1 MKLARRDPDSIR
13 IDQRLLPICRRAPG
27 LTAGRAEPPLPEGK
41 DGDIGQYEEDEKSA
55 HATNVMTAQ
64 AGRQSLNADGATK
77 PARSRAFMINAKR
90 IQFRP
95 KRLLSTALFSLLLRF
110 NFGLFRALHFL
121 DDFV

>member
-55 HATNVMTAQ
+55 HASNVMTAQ
-64 AGRQSLNADGATK
+64 AGRQSLIADGATQR
-77 PARSRAFMINAKR
+77 ARSGPFMESAKR
-90 IQFRP
+90 IQSPP
-95 KRLLSTALFSLLLRF
+95 K
-110 NFGLFRALHFL
+110 
-121 DDFV
+121 